1 MRLRGFTG
9 KIIKMTKTQITTNIL
24 FVLYALWEILV
35 QIWEL
40 RSENSGPIIRV
51 DLLIIYP
58 VLLILIIISTIQF
71 IKKRNRENIKQKL
84 KEDTSSELQI

>member
-1 MRLRGFTG
+1 
-9 KIIKMTKTQITTNIL
+9 MTKTQITTNIL
-24 FVLYALWEILV
+24 FVLYGLWEILV

-71 IKKRNRENIKQKL
+71 IKKRNREKL
-84 KEDTSSELQI
+84 KNKSILIEIEKI

>member
-1 MRLRGFTG
+1 LRLRGFTG

>member
-1 MRLRGFTG
+1 
-9 KIIKMTKTQITTNIL
+9 MTKTQITTNIL

-71 IKKRNRENIKQKL
+71 IKKRNRKNIKQKI
-84 KEDTSSELQI
+84 KEDTSVELQI